1 MDQHH
6 RIGFMMNKLLTL
18 VFLIGTYNTTMAEMV
33 ERTSEEEIVICQ
45 DQAENF
51 GNGKGDDVI
60 SKKCMESF
68 KSMATSEAVTTSKI
82 MKMKF
87 YGYRNMVLIEKYKKN
102 SVVTEIIAGSSTE
115 LKSIRALAFDE
126 KNQEVAV
133 LEESGDVLFFSSKIT
148 GNISPFRILQD
159 KELVGGS
166 ELVIDSLRDQVVVN
180 NKTTKRILFFSRLA
194 NVHAR
199 EGKQKLGIIKTIDTS
214 LRDLK

>member
-1 MDQHH
+1 
-6 RIGFMMNKLLTL
+6 MMNKLLTL

-102 SVVTEIIAGSSTE
+102 SVVT
-115 LKSIRALAFDE
+115 
-126 KNQEVAV
+126 
-133 LEESGDVLFFSSKIT
+133 
-148 GNISPFRILQD
+148 
-159 KELVGGS
+159 
-166 ELVIDSLRDQVVVN
+166 
-180 NKTTKRILFFSRLA
+180 
-194 NVHAR
+194 
-199 EGKQKLGIIKTIDTS
+199 
-214 LRDLK
+214 

>member
-1 MDQHH
+1 
-6 RIGFMMNKLLTL
+6 
-18 VFLIGTYNTTMAEMV
+18 
-33 ERTSEEEIVICQ
+33 
-45 DQAENF
+45 
-51 GNGKGDDVI
+51 
-60 SKKCMESF
+60 
-68 KSMATSEAVTTSKI
+68 
-82 MKMKF
+82 
-87 YGYRNMVLIEKYKKN
+87 
-102 SVVTEIIAGSSTE
+102 
-115 LKSIRALAFDE
+115 
-126 KNQEVAV
+126 V

>member
-1 MDQHH
+1 M
-6 RIGFMMNKLLTL
+6 INKLLTL

-102 SVVTEIIAGSSTE
+102 SIVTEIIAGSSTE

>member
-1 MDQHH
+1 
-6 RIGFMMNKLLTL
+6 MMNKLLTL

>member
-1 MDQHH
+1 
-6 RIGFMMNKLLTL
+6 MMNKLLTL

-166 ELVIDSLRDQVVVN
+166 ELVIDSLRDQFVLN
-180 NKTTKRILFFSRLA
+180 NKTTMMILFFSRLA